1 MAAIMQRTT
10 AVFTFVIA
18 ALAAVLLPLTARAHT
33 VSYVTVAASF
43 DTTAKSFSVE
53 MAMEVDP
60 TDDAQLNAEISP
72 EMAASTFAT
81 EVLSLYFGDQEI
93 NVEPQVELIEP
104 KPEDVDVNF
113 PERRKVIVTLAG
125 DTPGNADYFTLH
137 LSEDNQATV
146 IMIKIVD
153 GKPGRRAEVLYP
165 GEFST
170 PTDLRPVIAGDP
182 FPDKAVEAGA
192 NTAAEAEVDSEAA
205 PSAGAGEA
213 DSVAAAAAPPVSPD
227 PWWKSFVNGLTQV
240 LPQGYEM
247 LLVLLVMFFFHSK
260 YTSLLRQMEF
270 FLASLSVSFAVCTF
284 TDFAP
289 AALVDWLPVI
299 VALTIAVL
307 ALENLFHSH
316 FGKWRITSMM
326 ISGVVFGF
334 WMAQDLGVGFSRDTV
349 IAVFQ
354 FVLGITLG
362 TGIVLYVL
370 KLAIGPFRERP
381 WYDKYVAFT
390 ASLVALGIALFW
402 VIDRW

>member
-1 MAAIMQRTT
+1 MAAIMQRPT
-10 AVFTFVIA
+10 AVFIFFIA
-18 ALAAVLLPLTARAHT
+18 TLAAVLLPLTARAHT

-43 DTTAKSFSVE
+43 DTKEKSFSVE

-60 TDDAQLNAEISP
+60 TDDAQLNAEITP
-72 EMAASTFAT
+72 EMAATTFAT

-93 NVEPQVELIEP
+93 TVEPQVELIEP
-104 KPEDVDVNF
+104 KPEDLDVNF
-113 PERRKVIVTLAG
+113 PERRKVIVTLSG
-125 DTPGNADYFTLH
+125 DTPETADYFTLH

-170 PTDLRPVIAGDP
+170 PTDLRTVVEGDP
-182 FPDKAVEAGA
+182 FPGA
-192 NTAAEAEVDSEAA
+192 ESTPSNAATAATVAPDKDAEESEFN
-205 PSAGAGEA
+205 SS
-213 DSVAAAAAPPVSPD
+213 DDTPPVNPD

-289 AALVDWLPVI
+289 AALADWLPVI
-299 VALTIAVL
+299 VAFTIAVL
-307 ALENLFHSH
+307 AVENLFHSH
-316 FGKWRITSMM
+316 FGKWRITSMV
-326 ISGVVFGF
+326 ISGIIFGS

-354 FVLGITLG
+354 FILGITLG
-362 TGIVLYVL
+362 TGVVLYVL

-390 ASLVALGIALFW
+390 ASLIALGISLFW

>member
-1 MAAIMQRTT
+1 MLRPT

-18 ALAAVLLPLTARAHT
+18 ALAVFLLPLTARAHT

-43 DTTAKSFSVE
+43 DTVEKSFSVE

-72 EMAASTFAT
+72 EMAAATFAT
-81 EVLSLYFGDQEI
+81 DVLSLYFGDQKI
-93 NVEPQVELIEP
+93 SVEPQVELIEP
-104 KPEDVDVNF
+104 KPEDIDVNF

-125 DTPGNADYFTLH
+125 DTPEAADYFTLH

-170 PTDLRPVIAGDP
+170 PTDLRPVTEGDP
-182 FPDKAVEAGA
+182 FPKKETEATEVA
-192 NTAAEAEVDSEAA
+192 ATAATAATPSGNAEETDQANAST
-205 PSAGAGEA
+205 
-213 DSVAAAAAPPVSPD
+213 APPVAPD

-289 AALVDWLPVI
+289 AALAEWLPVI

-307 ALENLFHSH
+307 AIENLFHSH

-326 ISGVVFGF
+326 ISGVIFGF

-354 FVLGITLG
+354 FILGITLG
-362 TGIVLYVL
+362 TGLVLFAL

-390 ASLVALGIALFW
+390 ASLIALGVALFW
-402 VIDRW
+402 AIDRW

>member
-1 MAAIMQRTT
+1 MQRTT
-10 AVFTFVIA
+10 AIFTFLIA

-43 DTTAKSFSVE
+43 DTKEKSFSVE

-60 TDDAQLNAEISP
+60 TDDAQFNAEISP

-81 EVLSLYFGDQEI
+81 EVLSLYFGDQEV

-125 DTPGNADYFTLH
+125 DIPEAADYFTLH

-170 PTDLRPVIAGDP
+170 PTELRPVTEGDP
-182 FPDKAVEAGA
+182 FPKEESAATDNADTTPSDSVE
-192 NTAAEAEVDSEAA
+192 TAAET
-205 PSAGAGEA
+205 G
-213 DSVAAAAAPPVSPD
+213 AAASPPVAPD
-227 PWWKSFVNGLTQV
+227 PWWKSFINGFTQV

-289 AALVDWLPVI
+289 IALAHWLPVM
-299 VALTIAVL
+299 VSLCIAVL
-307 ALENLFHSH
+307 AVENLFHSH

-326 ISGVVFGF
+326 ISGLVFGF

-354 FVLGITLG
+354 FLLGITLG

-381 WYDKYVAFT
+381 WYDKSVAFT
-390 ASLVALGIALFW
+390 ASLIALGIAVFW
-402 VIDRW
+402 TVDRW

>member
-1 MAAIMQRTT
+1 MAAIMLRPT

-18 ALAAVLLPLTARAHT
+18 ALAAILLPLTTRAHT

-43 DTTAKSFSVE
+43 DTAKKSFSVE

-72 EMAASTFAT
+72 EMAATTFAT

-93 NVEPQVELIEP
+93 SVEPQVELIEP
-104 KPEDVDVNF
+104 KPEDIDVNF

-125 DTPGNADYFTLH
+125 DTPEAADYFTLH

-182 FPDKAVEAGA
+182 FPQKNSTANVAETTGTESIADGKPEKAEDAP
-192 NTAAEAEVDSEAA
+192 VDTT
-205 PSAGAGEA
+205 
-213 DSVAAAAAPPVSPD
+213 PPVAPD
-227 PWWKSFVNGLTQV
+227 PWWKSFVNGLSQV

-289 AALVDWLPVI
+289 AALAEWLPVI

-316 FGKWRITSMM
+316 FGKWRITSIM
-326 ISGVVFGF
+326 ISGVIFGF

-354 FVLGITLG
+354 FILGITLG

-381 WYDKYVAFT
+381 WYEKYVEFA
-390 ASLVALGIALFW
+390 ASLIALGIALFW
-402 VIDRW
+402 TIDRW